1 MAQLPLQY
9 GVAHKLRHGTAP
21 IAIRCGAQVVA
32 RHRLNACT
40 RTPAAASVAGTRLP
54 EECCPF
60 LNCLRGY
67 ALHYACTA
75 VSPTVCH
82 PQVAG
87 ALEGQFVVSVA
98 AGREHA
104 LAVTKEG
111 LVFSWGGRRD
121 VAGRVGQLNQPA
133 PVSGDLAGDKIKLV
147 AAGEVSR
154 CGCVRGGRGVCV

>member
-1 MAQLPLQY
+1 M
-9 GVAHKLRHGTAP
+9 
-21 IAIRCGAQVVA
+21 
-32 RHRLNACT
+32 
-40 RTPAAASVAGTRLP
+40 
-54 EECCPF
+54 
-60 LNCLRGY
+60 
-67 ALHYACTA
+67 
-75 VSPTVCH
+75 
-82 PQVAG
+82 
-87 ALEGQFVVSVA
+87 VSVA